1 MECLFSPLLQ
11 SYLFCVCT
19 FLTRIFTAIMPM
31 VAAGLIP
38 DDPTLQPIR
47 RLVSLVG
54 IFLKCLVLWFPL
66 AWPLVNKHCW
76 LHSPGCQG
84 DPRGSKCQ
92 SEWPVSVSTHPS
104 PPCSSS
110 NWRVL
115 TFCFNVATLNQSL
128 FLGKL
133 VQYAVFNQHLLILLP
148 KQGYSQFS
156 PVLFEKLVSNNLLQS
171 LVRITEWR
179 GWFPH

>member
-1 MECLFSPLLQ
+1 MFASFLFNGMLLLSLLQ

-19 FLTRIFTAIMPM
+19 LLPRIFTAIMPM

-54 IFLKCLVLWFPL
+54 IIFKCLVLWFPL
-66 AWPLVNKHCW
+66 AWPRANKHCW
-76 LHSPGCQG
+76 LHSPGCQW

-92 SEWPVSVSTHPS
+92 SEWPVSVRTHPS

-110 NWRVL
+110 NWHFI
-115 TFCFNVATLNQSL
+115 TFSLNVTMLNQSI
-128 FLGKL
+128 FLGKS
-133 VQYAVFNQHLLILLP
+133 VHCAVLTSIC
-148 KQGYSQFS
+148 
-156 PVLFEKLVSNNLLQS
+156 
-171 LVRITEWR
+171 
-179 GWFPH
+179 